1 MTDNNTD
8 VRDDINEINIFMHE
22 GISSVVTVSN
32 ELLSL
37 NKESTF
43 DDVLDLL
50 TERLKNLN
58 YFDSFAFYEIK
69 DLIDFQQT
77 HCYPENASELIEQ
90 DVERY
95 IENGTFAWVLN
106 HSRPTV
112 FSGPVSNHNQ
122 VLYSL
127 STNRRIH
134 GMFIANAKNNGDVGG
149 FKIDLLQLILSI
161 AVFSID
167 NLQLIEQLTDYTH
180 NLEAK
185 VSERTQELET
195 AKIHAEQS
203 SQARAEFLANMSH
216 EIRTPMNG
224 VLGMMELLKETD
236 LDKKQLHYVTTAK
249 NSGNNM
255 LVILNDILDLSKVES
270 GKLVIEEEEFNL
282 IETIDDLVSLF
293 AIELQQAGVDLIVS
307 IDPLIPSTLLG
318 GQTRFWQIIMNLIG
332 NAKKFTKSGEIYLTL
347 TLNELNGNDVD
358 LLVSVKD
365 SGIGIAEEAIE
376 KIFES
381 FEQAEV
387 NTSRQYGGTGLGL
400 TLCKKLTKIMGGDIH
415 VKSILGEGSEFIF
428 NVKMK
433 RVVDAPD
440 IFTFENKRDFY
451 TLYMSSNEK
460 TFNAVHSVFESLKV
474 EHVISDSMS
483 YLKNKLSTLNKDI
496 INTLLVDETL
506 LLEVGWTVGNLKKT
520 FESYDV
526 EIAIVCN
533 ELNKSKYSDSV
544 AVITKPFQVNKLY
557 RYFQLLT
564 GEIDT
569 THLLDEERPGFE
581 ANVLVVED
589 NDVNQMV
596 ASGMLE
602 NLGCKVTIAENGQ
615 AALDILIDNEFDIV
629 LMDINMP
636 VLNGRDATIQYRKN
650 EGDTVRIPIVALT
663 ANILPEDVE
672 TYYTAGMD
680 DYMSKPFTI
689 DKLCEIF
696 DKWIPDTKNGEK
708 VKNDNKPDMHSAQE
722 TSPIDKVVVGNLK
735 AMMGDG
741 YIELINTFINRSS
754 ELINEIIKN
763 KDDFEKL
770 ISDVHSLKGSSGT
783 MGAKNLFSMCQSF
796 ESLLKSGNDSEKDSQ
811 VEKISNELD
820 AVHSA
825 LKN

>member
-1 MTDNNTD
+1 
-8 VRDDINEINIFMHE
+8 
-22 GISSVVTVSN
+22 
-32 ELLSL
+32 
-37 NKESTF
+37 
-43 DDVLDLL
+43 
-50 TERLKNLN
+50 
-58 YFDSFAFYEIK
+58 
-69 DLIDFQQT
+69 
-77 HCYPENASELIEQ
+77 
-90 DVERY
+90 
-95 IENGTFAWVLN
+95 
-106 HSRPTV
+106 
-112 FSGPVSNHNQ
+112 
-122 VLYSL
+122 
-127 STNRRIH
+127 
-134 GMFIANAKNNGDVGG
+134 
-149 FKIDLLQLILSI
+149 
-161 AVFSID
+161 
-167 NLQLIEQLTDYTH
+167 
-180 NLEAK
+180 
-185 VSERTQELET
+185 
-195 AKIHAEQS
+195 
-203 SQARAEFLANMSH
+203 MSH

-270 GKLVIEEEEFNL
+270 GKLVIEEEKFNL

-347 TLNELNGNDVD
+347 TLNEINGNDID

-433 RVVDAPD
+433 RVVDALD
-440 IFTFENKRDFY
+440 IFTFKNERDFY
-451 TLYMSSNEK
+451 SLYMSSNEK

-483 YLKNKLSTLNKDI
+483 YLKNKLSTLNKDT

-506 LLEVGWTVGNLKKT
+506 LIEVGWTVDNLKKT

-569 THLLDEERPGFE
+569 THLLDKERPGFE

-615 AALDILIDNEFDIV
+615 AALDILIDNKFDIV

-672 TYYTAGMD
+672 TYYAAGMD
-680 DYMSKPFTI
+680 DYMSKPFTL
-689 DKLCEIF
+689 DKLSEIF
-696 DKWIPDTKNGEK
+696 DKWIPDTKNGEEL
-708 VKNDNKPDMHSAQE
+708 KNENKQDMHSAQD
-722 TSPIDKVVVGNLK
+722 TSHIDKVVAGNLK

-741 YIELINTFINRSS
+741 YIDLINTFINRSS

-783 MGAKNLFSMCQSF
+783 MGAKTLFSMCENF
-796 ESLLKSGNDSEKDSQ
+796 ESLLKSGNDSDKNSQ